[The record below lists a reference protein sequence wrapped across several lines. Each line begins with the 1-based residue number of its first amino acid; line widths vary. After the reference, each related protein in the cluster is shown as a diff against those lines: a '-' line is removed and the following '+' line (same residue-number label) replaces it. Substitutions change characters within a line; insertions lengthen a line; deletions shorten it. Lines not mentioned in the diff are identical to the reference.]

1 MSCRTLLNITKLCSG
16 PPAAGLVAE
25 GLKVEDLRR
34 LEARRQGVLDRP
46 QAQHGR
52 EVAHAPVQL
61 GQQRGSAVVQA
72 RQVDQQ
78 RLGLP
83 LLGGEAGGVGQRDDL
98 RRERLLEVELA
109 GDVNDAGDRLAGEAR
124 DLSELV
130 GGEGVGE
137 VEEEHGLCDLCIGH
151 NCHWVDGHIMRVRK
165 RTAIAC
171 TDRIVN
177 CAGPEIIF

>member
-34 LEARRQGVLDRP
+34 LEARRQGILDRP

-72 RQVDQQ
+72 GQVDQQ

-83 LLGGEAGGVGQRDDL
+83 LLGREASGVGQRDDL

-109 GDVNDAGDRLAGEAR
+109 GNVNDAGDGLAGEAR

-137 VEEEHGLCDLCIGH
+137 VEEEHGHALS
-151 NCHWVDGHIMRVRK
+151 
-165 RTAIAC
+165 
-171 TDRIVN
+171 
-177 CAGPEIIF
+177 E